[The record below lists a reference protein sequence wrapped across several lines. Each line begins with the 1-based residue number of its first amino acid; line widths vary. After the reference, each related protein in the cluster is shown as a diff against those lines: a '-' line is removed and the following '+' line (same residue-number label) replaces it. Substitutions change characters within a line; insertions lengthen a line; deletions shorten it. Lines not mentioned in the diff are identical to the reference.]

1 MWSNNSKTSWYKDT
15 TWAKPLN
22 YVLSRIYYITP
33 IVGKKHVKTC
43 SKAMAD
49 LYKQEDKKS
58 WSNKSQNV
66 IIIVTVWI
74 LKLITCI
81 VEKIPVE

>member
-1 MWSNNSKTSWYKDT
+1 
-15 TWAKPLN
+15 
-22 YVLSRIYYITP
+22 
-33 IVGKKHVKTC
+33 
-43 SKAMAD
+43 MAD

-66 IIIVTVWI
+66 IIILTVWI
-74 LKLITCI
+74 LKSITCI

>member
-1 MWSNNSKTSWYKDT
+1 MVQRYNMGQALKLCIIENLLHNSNC
-15 TWAKPLN
+15 
-22 YVLSRIYYITP
+22 R
-33 IVGKKHVKTC
+33 KKHVKTC
-43 SKAMAD
+43 SKAMAGI
-49 LYKQEDKKS
+49 YKLEDKKS

>member
-1 MWSNNSKTSWYKDT
+1 MVQRYNMGQALKLCIIEN
-15 TWAKPLN
+15 L
-22 YVLSRIYYITP
+22 YITP